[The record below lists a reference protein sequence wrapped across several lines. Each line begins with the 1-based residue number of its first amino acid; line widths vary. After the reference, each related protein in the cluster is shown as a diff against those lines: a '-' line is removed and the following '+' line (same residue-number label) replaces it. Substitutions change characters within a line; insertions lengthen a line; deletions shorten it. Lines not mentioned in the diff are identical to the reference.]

1 MSHFS
6 FLKSEWP
13 EIHFA
18 AAKAEVLLSTDPR
31 TACFY
36 ARRSLELAVTWLY
49 EHDTTLTDPYAR
61 DLSARIH
68 ETAFRNLVG
77 PALLTKIKIVKDL
90 GNQAVHSAKPVPPAD
105 ALAAVRELFH
115 IAYWFARTYART
127 AAARP
132 SPDVTFDPRR
142 LPPSPQQVQAQTQA
156 QVKQLAE
163 DLAAKSAAH
172 AVLEEELK
180 TLRAEVA
187 AAKAA
192 NAKQPDTHDYS
203 EAQTRDTFIDL
214 LLKAVGWPLDQPQD
228 REFPVT
234 GMPTPSRADFSP
246 RGASAPPD
254 QPPVESAM
262 PEGTGRV
269 DYVLWGQDG
278 KPLAVIE
285 AKRTTRD
292 AAAGQ
297 QQAKLY
303 ADCLAKQ
310 YGQRPVIFYTNG
322 HQHWLWD
329 DTYYPPRTVQGFLK
343 RDELELIIQRRGTR
357 KRLGN
362 QPIDP
367 AIVERFYQTRAIR
380 RIGDWFEAERHRRAL
395 VVMATGTGKT
405 LTVIALC
412 DLLMRANWAKRILF
426 LADRVALVNQAVKQ
440 FKTYLP
446 GASPVNLITERN
458 TEGRVYISTYPT
470 MMGLINDRDEWPHRF
485 GVGHFDRK
493 RTSKPS

>member
-246 RGASAPPD
+246 RGASAP
-254 QPPVESAM
+254 A
-262 PEGTGRV
+262 
-269 DYVLWGQDG
+269 
-278 KPLAVIE
+278 
-285 AKRTTRD
+285 
-292 AAAGQ
+292 
-297 QQAKLY
+297 
-303 ADCLAKQ
+303 
-310 YGQRPVIFYTNG
+310 RPT
-322 HQHWLWD
+322 
-329 DTYYPPRTVQGFLK
+329 
-343 RDELELIIQRRGTR
+343 
-357 KRLGN
+357 
-362 QPIDP
+362 
-367 AIVERFYQTRAIR
+367 
-380 RIGDWFEAERHRRAL
+380 
-395 VVMATGTGKT
+395 
-405 LTVIALC
+405 
-412 DLLMRANWAKRILF
+412 
-426 LADRVALVNQAVKQ
+426 
-440 FKTYLP
+440 
-446 GASPVNLITERN
+446 AS
-458 TEGRVYISTYPT
+458 
-470 MMGLINDRDEWPHRF
+470 
-485 GVGHFDRK
+485 
-493 RTSKPS
+493 

>member
-1 MSHFS
+1 
-6 FLKSEWP
+6 
-13 EIHFA
+13 
-18 AAKAEVLLSTDPR
+18 
-31 TACFY
+31 
-36 ARRSLELAVTWLY
+36 
-49 EHDTTLTDPYAR
+49 
-61 DLSARIH
+61 
-68 ETAFRNLVG
+68 
-77 PALLTKIKIVKDL
+77 
-90 GNQAVHSAKPVPPAD
+90 
-105 ALAAVRELFH
+105 
-115 IAYWFARTYART
+115 
-127 AAARP
+127 
-132 SPDVTFDPRR
+132 
-142 LPPSPQQVQAQTQA
+142 
-156 QVKQLAE
+156 
-163 DLAAKSAAH
+163 
-172 AVLEEELK
+172 
-180 TLRAEVA
+180 
-187 AAKAA
+187 
-192 NAKQPDTHDYS
+192 
-203 EAQTRDTFIDL
+203 
-214 LLKAVGWPLDQPQD
+214 
-228 REFPVT
+228 
-234 GMPTPSRADFSP
+234 
-246 RGASAPPD
+246 
-254 QPPVESAM
+254 M

-303 ADCLAKQ
+303 ADCLARQ

-357 KRLGN
+357 RRLGN

-380 RIGDWFEAERHRRAL
+380 RIGDWFETERHRRAL
-395 VVMATGTGKT
+395 VVMATGAGKT
-405 LTVIALC
+405 RTVIALC
-412 DLLMRANWAKRILF
+412 DLLMRSNWAKRILF

-485 GVGHFDRK
+485 GVG
-493 RTSKPS
+493 TSTSSSSTKPTVLSTRNTARSSNTSILCWSA

>member
-1 MSHFS
+1 M
-6 FLKSEWP
+6 
-13 EIHFA
+13 
-18 AAKAEVLLSTDPR
+18 
-31 TACFY
+31 
-36 ARRSLELAVTWLY
+36 
-49 EHDTTLTDPYAR
+49 
-61 DLSARIH
+61 
-68 ETAFRNLVG
+68 
-77 PALLTKIKIVKDL
+77 
-90 GNQAVHSAKPVPPAD
+90 
-105 ALAAVRELFH
+105 
-115 IAYWFARTYART
+115 
-127 AAARP
+127 
-132 SPDVTFDPRR
+132 
-142 LPPSPQQVQAQTQA
+142 
-156 QVKQLAE
+156 
-163 DLAAKSAAH
+163 
-172 AVLEEELK
+172 
-180 TLRAEVA
+180 A

-214 LLKAVGWPLDQPQD
+214 LPKEVGWPLDQPQD

-262 PEGTGRV
+262 PEGTGRA

-357 KRLGN
+357 RRLGN

-380 RIGDWFEAERHRRAL
+380 RIDDWFETERHRRAL
-395 VVMATGTGKT
+395 EIG
-405 LTVIALC
+405 
-412 DLLMRANWAKRILF
+412 
-426 LADRVALVNQAVKQ
+426 DRDGR
-440 FKTYLP
+440 TPIWGRLP
-446 GASPVNLITERN
+446 GNVLSTRELRKLACAQKGTHPLHPLKLSSSPETPKPTPCPSANTAPPMWCRTRFRLPGRRAMFAGRNGSFPPSQGCYAS
-458 TEGRVYISTYPT
+458 
-470 MMGLINDRDEWPHRF
+470 
-485 GVGHFDRK
+485 
-493 RTSKPS
+493 